1 MIRRRT
7 KKVLNRAAR
16 ALRLAAQSLHHS
28 HTALGAKYRRFRRRL
43 SAPEAITAM
52 AHDLARWFTESCASE
67 PNITT
72 KAWNI
77 TSADIARLRSNGSK
91 NKPLCQICN

>member
-28 HTALGAKYRRFRRRL
+28 HTALGTKYRRFRRRL

-91 NKPLCQICN
+91 NKPLC